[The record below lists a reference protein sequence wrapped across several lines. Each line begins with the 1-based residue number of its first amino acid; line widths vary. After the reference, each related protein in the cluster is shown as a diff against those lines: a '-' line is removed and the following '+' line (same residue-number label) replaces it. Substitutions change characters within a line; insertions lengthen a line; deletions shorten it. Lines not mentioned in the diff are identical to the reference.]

1 MPEGTERRD
10 PAYLR
15 VADALRAEI
24 LSGAAPPGA
33 RLPSESR
40 LADRFGVSRSSVR
53 EALRTLASERL
64 IATTRGATGG
74 SIVQRL
80 EPRHVSAMLR
90 SNIAALANA
99 QGCTTEEMDEVRELL
114 EVTGA
119 WLAALRRSPMDL
131 AALRVSIPTEPSSVP
146 IETQRAMNL
155 DFHQRILAA
164 TGNRLLTVFA
174 EPVADVVYERFRG
187 QEYDPDYF
195 ARMSE
200 DHRTIL
206 AAIEDRDQVG
216 ARRAMA
222 AHLRHSRAR
231 SDRSPRLLLAG
242 LVFEDE
248 AGSD

>member
-1 MPEGTERRD
+1 MPDGTEPRD

-15 VADALRAEI
+15 VADDLRAEI
-24 LSGAAPPGA
+24 LSGAVAPGE
-33 RLPSESR
+33 RLPSEAR
-40 LADRFGVSRSSVR
+40 LAERFGVSRSSIR

-74 SIVQRL
+74 STVQRL

-119 WLAALRRSPMDL
+119 WLAALRRTPMDV
-131 AALRVSIPTEPSSVP
+131 AALHASIPSDPSSVS

-187 QEYDPDYF
+187 REYDSDYF
-195 ARMSE
+195 TRMGE
-200 DHRTIL
+200 DHRAIL
-206 AAIEDRDQVG
+206 AAVEDRDQVG

-222 AHLRHSRAR
+222 AHLRHTRAR

-242 LVFEDE
+242 FAFDDGT
-248 AGSD
+248 GSD

>member
-1 MPEGTERRD
+1 MSERTERRD

-15 VADALRAEI
+15 VADALRADI
-24 LSGAAPPGA
+24 VSGAVQPGE
-33 RLPSESR
+33 RLPSEAR
-40 LADRFGVSRSSVR
+40 LAERFAVSRSSVR

-74 SIVQRL
+74 STVQRL
-80 EPRHVSAMLR
+80 EPRHVSAMLGA
-90 SNIAALANA
+90 NIAALANA

-119 WLAALRRSPMDL
+119 WLAALRRTPIDL
-131 AALRVSIPTEPSSVP
+131 AALHASVPADPASVP

-174 EPVADVVYERFRG
+174 EPVADVVYQRFRG
-187 QEYDPDYF
+187 QDYDPDYF
-195 ARMSE
+195 ARMSA
-200 DHRTIL
+200 DHRAIL

-222 AHLRHSRAR
+222 THLRHTRAR
-231 SDRSPRLLLAG
+231 TERSPRLLLSG
-242 LVFEDE
+242 LAFEDE
-248 AGSD
+248 PAAD